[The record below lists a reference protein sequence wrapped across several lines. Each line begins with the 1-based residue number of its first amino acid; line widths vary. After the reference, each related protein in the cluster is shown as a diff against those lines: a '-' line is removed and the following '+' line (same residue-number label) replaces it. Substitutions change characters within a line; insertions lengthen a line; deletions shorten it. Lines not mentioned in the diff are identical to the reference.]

1 MTELQKKLPTMQ
13 QKLSQP
19 RHSEAAEEARRVD
32 RFQKEIPSSLDGA
45 WRRCRK
51 VTLLKI
57 TKDYRPD
64 TRSTALRQITTMLQ
78 G

>member
-51 VTLLKI
+51 VTISFHQFGRGLTLEV
-57 TKDYRPD
+57 
-64 TRSTALRQITTMLQ
+64 
-78 G
+78 

>member
-51 VTLLKI
+51 VTLFKI
-57 TKDYRPD
+57 RGRT
-64 TRSTALRQITTMLQ
+64 LQ
-78 G
+78 VQL

>member
-51 VTLLKI
+51 VILFKKI
-57 TKDYRPD
+57 RGRTPEVQ
-64 TRSTALRQITTMLQ
+64 L
-78 G
+78 